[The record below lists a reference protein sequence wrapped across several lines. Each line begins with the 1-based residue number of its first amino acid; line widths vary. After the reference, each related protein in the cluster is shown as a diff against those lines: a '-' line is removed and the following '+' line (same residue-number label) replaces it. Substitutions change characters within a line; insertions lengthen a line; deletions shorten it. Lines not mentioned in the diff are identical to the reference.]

1 MRFSALIGLAAAA
14 FQTVSAAACT
24 SNLLIDNFAK
34 WSTNTN
40 SLASWTS
47 GMSQL

>member
-1 MRFSALIGLAAAA
+1 MRFSALLGLAAAA
-14 FQTVSAAACT
+14 VQTVSAAVCA

-34 WSTNTN
+34 YSTNTN

-47 GMSQL
+47 GM